1 MKNLNELLEAREA
14 LDNKTADLLTIV
26 RGSDT
31 VEKRELTEEEN
42 TNWETLKDEKR
53 ALDKQIEL
61 AKEMQAEERI
71 LARKAAPKQPKERQ
85 NKN

>member
-31 VEKRELTEEEN
+31 VEKRELTEEES

-61 AKEMQAEERI
+61 AKEMQA
-71 LARKAAPKQPKERQ
+71 
-85 NKN
+85 